1 MKRNT
6 KHRMEIKR
14 RCWKDEKEHKIWK
27 GNHDEMRRMLRR
39 DTKYRMEML
48 TRCGNGEKEHRIR
61 DGNNEDMWE
70 EGEKIQNRNDDEM
83 EE

>member
-1 MKRNT
+1 
-6 KHRMEIKR
+6 MEIMT
-14 RCWKDEKEHKIWK
+14 RCEKNEKKHKTQN

-39 DTKYRMEML
+39 DTKHRMEML

-70 EGEKIQNRNDDEM
+70 TWKQRWRGILRRIPDEPL
-83 EE
+83 